1 MSKRGKV
8 DFIFQRDG
16 STQYWIKLRSPGVK
30 RIERSLGTP
39 DRQLAEVLAA
49 PLVAEHK
56 RLVLEARPRIEAT
69 WRHDYAPG
77 LHVNPDGG
85 QIFATA
91 RELHYLDAQGAT
103 IRTTT
108 NGGPA
113 FVLSSVPRLGLN
125 FPVPIQVTDAAAR
138 PVLAVKGADDAY
150 LETYLKHANVT
161 GYYEREARHVWALYK
176 SLTDSKRLKDSTR
189 DDGRKLV
196 TYFEGQGLKSA
207 SIKKKIGWLTS
218 AVNLAISEGRL
229 AFNPFSSIIPRKKD
243 AEKRLPLDDADIEII
258 KARLD
263 GLSDSDQVLLRLLG
277 CTGMRLS
284 EAFEIAGE
292 KIEQDVRYIIIGSKT
307 PQSLRR
313 VPLPGSLATRPSW

>member
-1 MSKRGKV
+1 
-8 DFIFQRDG
+8 
-16 STQYWIKLRSPGVK
+16 
-30 RIERSLGTP
+30 
-39 DRQLAEVLAA
+39 
-49 PLVAEHK
+49 
-56 RLVLEARPRIEAT
+56 
-69 WRHDYAPG
+69 
-77 LHVNPDGG
+77 
-85 QIFATA
+85 
-91 RELHYLDAQGAT
+91 
-103 IRTTT
+103 
-108 NGGPA
+108 
-113 FVLSSVPRLGLN
+113 
-125 FPVPIQVTDAAAR
+125 
-138 PVLAVKGADDAY
+138 
-150 LETYLKHANVT
+150 
-161 GYYEREARHVWALYK
+161 
-176 SLTDSKRLKDSTR
+176 LTDSKRLKDSTR